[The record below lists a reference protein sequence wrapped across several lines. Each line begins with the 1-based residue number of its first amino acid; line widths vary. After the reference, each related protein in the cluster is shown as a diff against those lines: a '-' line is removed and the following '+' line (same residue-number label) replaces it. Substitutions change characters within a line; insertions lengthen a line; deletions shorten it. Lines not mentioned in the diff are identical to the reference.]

1 MTGTEFDYIVVG
13 GGSAGSVLAARL
25 SEDAGT
31 SVLLLEAGHEG
42 RGFVYDMPAGSFMLM
57 GNPKADWIY
66 PTAPDASAM
75 GRSTTWAAGRM
86 LGGSSG
92 MNGMV
97 YIRGQRGDYDD
108 WRDSGC
114 PGWGFDDLYPY
125 FLKSE
130 HFDGPPSPTHG
141 TSGPLSVSPP
151 RVLHPLARAFL
162 QAAAQCGMPSRE
174 DYCDGTLDGSFLVL
188 GTTRRGKRC
197 STRAAY
203 LDPAMKRPNLCVLTG
218 TLVDRLHIDGRRVRG
233 VEAIVGGSR
242 RRFGARAE
250 VLLSAGTL
258 ASPGVL
264 LRSGIGPA
272 DELAALGIGVAV
284 DAPGVGRNVQEHCGV
299 SQSRLVDL
307 PTYNTM
313 VGPLRLAGHLLRYAA
328 TRRGILASIA
338 VHAMAYVRSAPDRPE
353 PDLAMSFLPL
363 AIGFVGG
370 HPSLAK
376 RAGVTIGSQV
386 VRPSGRGRIR
396 LRSTDP
402 AQRPLIEHALLE
414 HPRDLAL
421 TIAGARKVAEVF
433 DAAALRHH
441 VVGPHEPAVIP
452 GTDAAWETYVRERVG
467 IGYHP
472 VGSCR
477 MGSDAQAVV
486 DPELRVR
493 GVDGLRVVDASVMPN
508 IISGNTNAP
517 TIAIAE
523 KAAEMIA
530 AARRR

>member
-1 MTGTEFDYIVVG
+1 MTDTEFDYIVIG

-25 SEDAGT
+25 SEDPGT

-42 RGFVYDMPAGSFMLM
+42 KGFIYDMPAGSFMLM

-97 YIRGQRGDYDD
+97 YIRGQRGDFDG
-108 WRDSGC
+108 WRDAGC

-130 HFDGPPSPTHG
+130 HYDGPPTPTHG
-141 TSGPLSVSPP
+141 SGGPLTVSPP
-151 RVLHPLARAFL
+151 RVLHALAHTFL
-162 QAAAQCGMPSRE
+162 QAAGQCGMPARE
-174 DYCDGTLDGSFLVL
+174 DYCAGTLDGSFLVL
-188 GTTRRGKRC
+188 GTTRRGRRC

-203 LDPAMKRPNLCVLTG
+203 LDPAMKRTRLCVLTG
-218 TLVDRLHIDGRRVRG
+218 ALVDRLHLDGQRVRG
-233 VEAIVGGSR
+233 VEAIVGGTR

-272 DELAALGIGVAV
+272 AELAALGIPVAV
-284 DAPGVGRNVQEHCGV
+284 DAPAVGHNVQEHCGV
-299 SQSRLVDL
+299 SQSRLVDM

-313 VGPLRLAGHLLRYAA
+313 VGPLQLAGHLLRYVAA
-328 TRRGILASIA
+328 RRGILSSIA
-338 VHAMAYVRSAPDRPE
+338 VHAMAYVRSTPELPE
-353 PDLAMSFLPL
+353 PDIAMSFLPL

-370 HPSLAK
+370 HPKLAQ

-396 LRSTDP
+396 LRSRDP
-402 AQRPLIEHALLE
+402 AERPLIEHALLE

-421 TIAGARKVAEVF
+421 AIAGARKVAEVF
-433 DAAALRHH
+433 AAPALRAH
-441 VVGPHEPAVIP
+441 VVGDHEPAEIP
-452 GTDAAWETYVRERVG
+452 ITDTAWEAYVRARVG

-477 MGSDAQAVV
+477 MGSDAQSVV

-493 GVDGLRVVDASVMPN
+493 GVGGLRVVDASVMPG